1 MNETMAKK
9 KTNAK
14 LTGSRTDEKP
24 REPMMTRREVE
35 KLIDSKINA
44 FEAVLVAVGR
54 IQPRAE

>member
-1 MNETMAKK
+1 MAKK

-14 LTGSRTDEKP
+14 PTGSRTDENP
-24 REPMMTRREVE
+24 RELMMTRREVE

-54 IQPRAE
+54 IQPRPE